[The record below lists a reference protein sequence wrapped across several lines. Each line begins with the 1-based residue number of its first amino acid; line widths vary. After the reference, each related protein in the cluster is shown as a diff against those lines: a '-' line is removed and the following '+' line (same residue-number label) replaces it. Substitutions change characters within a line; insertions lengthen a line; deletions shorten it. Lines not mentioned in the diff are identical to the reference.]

1 MAFARQYNSQPFH
14 VDERAAAK
22 SVFGELIASGWHTAA
37 IMCRLAV
44 RDLFSDVA
52 AGGGLGV
59 EDLRW
64 PTPVRPGDTLSGEI
78 RVADTRP
85 SESRSDRGYV
95 DLEMTLENQECETVL
110 SLINQQVIL
119 QRADAV

>member
-1 MAFARQYNSQPFH
+1 MAFARQYDSQPFH

-44 RDLFSDVA
+44 RDLFIDVA

-59 EDLRW
+59 EELRW
-64 PTPVRPGDTLSGEI
+64 PTPVKPGDTLSGEFEWPI
-78 RVADTRP
+78 RARP
-85 SESRSDRGYV
+85 SLAPTGGTSISR
-95 DLEMTLENQECETVL
+95 
-110 SLINQQVIL
+110 
-119 QRADAV
+119 